1 MFRERNRRVE
11 PILIRIIFNFIQ
23 IIDDN
28 VFDIFYYL
36 DKKQNEFIFYLSF
49 LLVNSNFKRN
59 QNKNDNSKES
69 VSRIKNSIKPKVFAQ
84 NEY

>member
-1 MFRERNRRVE
+1 MFRERNRRVG

>member
-1 MFRERNRRVE
+1 MFRERNRRIE

-28 VFDIFYYL
+28 VFYIFYYL

-49 LLVNSNFKRN
+49 LLLNSNFKRN
-59 QNKNDNSKES
+59 QNKNDSSKES